1 MKRGVFRMK
10 KPYIILAVILIML
23 GLGGIGVFLKE
34 IVNSR
39 LENLQIVWS
48 QFYSDDSG
56 KVVSGKILNYDPN
69 KKERIVLGDVPL
81 DNMSFAGDSSF
92 IGFQKT
98 FGDANKFL
106 GIVIY
111 HSDTGETEEIA
122 DLHSID
128 NNLSFGK
135 DGNFLL
141 YTDYKYSIVPGN
153 MKIRIKLYDLEE
165 KTTLTAYKGDYSDN
179 IRTVLLR

>member
-1 MKRGVFRMK
+1 MK
-10 KPYIILAVILIML
+10 KPYIILAAILIML
-23 GLGGIGVFLKE
+23 GLGGIGAFLKE

-92 IGFQKT
+92 IGYERLVQ
-98 FGDANKFL
+98 
-106 GIVIY
+106 
-111 HSDTGETEEIA
+111 E
-122 DLHSID
+122 
-128 NNLSFGK
+128 
-135 DGNFLL
+135 
-141 YTDYKYSIVPGN
+141 
-153 MKIRIKLYDLEE
+153 
-165 KTTLTAYKGDYSDN
+165 
-179 IRTVLLR
+179 